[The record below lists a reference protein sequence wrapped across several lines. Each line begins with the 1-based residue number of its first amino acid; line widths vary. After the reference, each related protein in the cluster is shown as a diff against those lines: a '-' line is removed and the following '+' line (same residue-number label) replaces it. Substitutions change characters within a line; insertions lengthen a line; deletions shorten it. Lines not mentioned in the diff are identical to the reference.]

1 MKFQNKIKLNRLFL
15 FLPQN
20 GAFELANRM
29 LTIQGLK
36 SLRLKRNS
44 LFTNRIQTKNV
55 EPIRFHQQFALGHS
69 VDKMHN
75 HIELV
80 TFYFF
85 IKIYS
90 KIFSIMYLTIDK
102 HNYELNET
110 VVQE

>member
-1 MKFQNKIKLNRLFL
+1 MKFQNKIKLNRLF

-55 EPIRFHQQFALGHS
+55 EPIRFHQQFALVHS

-80 TFYFF
+80 TFYFL
-85 IKIYS
+85 S
-90 KIFSIMYLTIDK
+90 KYIQRFSRLCTSPSTNITM
-102 HNYELNET
+102 N
-110 VVQE
+110 